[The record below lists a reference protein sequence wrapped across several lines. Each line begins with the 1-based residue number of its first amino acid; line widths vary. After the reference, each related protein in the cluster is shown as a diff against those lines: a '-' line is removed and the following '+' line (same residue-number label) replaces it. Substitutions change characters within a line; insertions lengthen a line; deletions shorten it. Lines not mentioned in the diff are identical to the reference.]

1 MTFDEK
7 VEFFGKHPFIPTILV
22 GHPKTIK
29 SFVSDYM
36 LLSEKSKSTAYRLVK
51 ELKEDGLGLV
61 DFDDGKISM
70 REKEYWEFISEFFYI
85 VGGYELLEKYGEERL
100 ENVRFY

>member
-36 LLSEKSKSTAYRLVK
+36 LLSEKSKSTAYRNLRK
-51 ELKEDGLGLV
+51 TD
-61 DFDDGKISM
+61 
-70 REKEYWEFISEFFYI
+70 WA
-85 VGGYELLEKYGEERL
+85 
-100 ENVRFY
+100 